1 MAFDAHCSVREG
13 AVFAA
18 IITAAGSSSR
28 MGGVKK
34 EFLPLPGEG
43 ITVLGKTALA
53 FASIKCLQ
61 TIVITVPP
69 GGSGEWQARAALPP
83 RLLARTDTIAAAA
96 PDGPPPLRFMFVPGA
111 KTRRGSVHHGL
122 SLLAAY
128 QPDYVLI
135 HDGARPWVSAAL
147 IRRVMD
153 AAAAHG
159 AAIPL
164 FPLTDTPK
172 EIDENGFIIRHLKR
186 SATGGAQTPQGF
198 RFPEILAAHEKAA
211 EAELAGKEYTDDAEV
226 WGEFVGPVAS
236 VSGEKTNKKI
246 TYMEDLETGT

>member
-1 MAFDAHCSVREG
+1 MALDAGCPAPEG

-43 ITVLGKTALA
+43 LSVLGKTVLA
-53 FASIKCLQ
+53 FVSIKCLQ

-69 GGSGEWQARAALPP
+69 GESGERLARTALPP
-83 RLLARTDTIAAAA
+83 RLLARPGTMHTAA
-96 PDGPPPLRFMFVPGA
+96 PDAPPPHFMFVPGA

-128 QPDYVLI
+128 RPDYVLI
-135 HDGARPWVSAAL
+135 HDGARPWVSVAL

-172 EIDENGFIIRHLKR
+172 EIDENGFIIRHLRR

-211 EAELAGKEYTDDAEV
+211 EAELAGREFTDDAEV

-236 VSGEKTNKKI
+236 VPGEKANKKI
-246 TYMEDLETGT
+246 TYTEDLEAVS